1 MKRRGLR
8 LSSSLNSCGSHCGSA
23 SAMAFGGT
31 GKERGRQ
38 LRRPY
43 VFSDTQVL
51 LPHLHSNM
59 WNMRPFGG
67 SSVLLMKPV
76 FSPHFMQ
83 GGELGFWSC
92 FSMPDA
98 QDAENAVRTIQLLNR
113 RRGLYC
119 SCSSFRF
126 SSWISALS
134 RSAVSESIAWR
145 ACRCDCSSC
154 LSVSWRLCSAIWR
167 CLPVI

>member
-1 MKRRGLR
+1 MKRRDLR

-67 SSVLLMKPV
+67 ASVLLMKPG
-76 FSPHFMQ
+76 FSPHFIQ
-83 GGELGFWSC
+83 GGGLGFLSC
-92 FSMPDA
+92 FFMPDA
-98 QDAENAVRTIQLLNR
+98 HGAENAVRTNLPFYIK
-113 RRGLYC
+113 RGPYC
-119 SCSSFRF
+119 SF
-126 SSWISALS
+126 SS
-134 RSAVSESIAWR
+134 
-145 ACRCDCSSC
+145 
-154 LSVSWRLCSAIWR
+154 LCF
-167 CLPVI
+167 